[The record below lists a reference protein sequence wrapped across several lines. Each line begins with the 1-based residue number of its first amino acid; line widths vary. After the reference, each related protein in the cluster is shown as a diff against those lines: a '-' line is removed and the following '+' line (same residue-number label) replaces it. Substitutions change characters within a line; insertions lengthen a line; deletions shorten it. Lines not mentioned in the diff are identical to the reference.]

1 MYATNIVCSSRF
13 ISRIPRKHGG
23 NEKYILG
30 ILNLEK
36 EPVFFFFEKQKWGP
50 LWLYYNSGRESVL
63 GLA

>member
-36 EPVFFFFEKQKWGP
+36 ESVFFFLKNKNGG
-50 LWLYYNSGRESVL
+50 LYGYIITQAGSQYWD
-63 GLA
+63 